1 MVGDS
6 GSSNDSSMTMGSLRV
21 VPMEGLS
28 ERSMGSFAEEPGMGG
43 AGEYQC

>member
-1 MVGDS
+1 MIGDS
-6 GSSNDSSMTMGSLRV
+6 GSSNEASRTMGSLRV
-21 VPMEGLS
+21 VPSEGLS